1 MGTAMMDKDIVVRAA
16 PSARDRNRATFDH
29 ALQALI
35 AKAQGEGRT
44 FLAYLLV
51 MALMHLR
58 EESDERSAARH

>member
-1 MGTAMMDKDIVVRAA
+1 MGTAMMDKEIVVRAA
-16 PSARDRNRATFDH
+16 PSARDRNTATFDH
-29 ALQALI
+29 ALQALV

-58 EESDERSAARH
+58 EENDERSGAWH

>member
-1 MGTAMMDKDIVVRAA
+1 MGTAMMDRDIVVRAA
-16 PSARDRNRATFDH
+16 PSARDRSRATFDH

-58 EESDERSAARH
+58 EENEGRSGAPH

>member
-1 MGTAMMDKDIVVRAA
+1 MMDKDIVLRAT
-16 PSARDRNRATFDH
+16 PYARDRNRAAFDH
-29 ALQALI
+29 ALQTLI

-58 EESDERSAARH
+58 EENEGRVGEPH

>member
-1 MGTAMMDKDIVVRAA
+1 MGTAMMDKEIVVRAA
-16 PSARDRNRATFDH
+16 PSVRDRNTAAFDH

-58 EESDERSAARH
+58 EENDERSGAWH